1 MTGHVRI
8 KRQIK
13 SIADIETFEGL
24 ISLAKISDLD
34 RNILKYIYVEDQNV
48 NYIADMLG
56 YSARTIQRRHAAALK
71 KISKIIK

>member
-13 SIADIETFEGL
+13 SIADIKTFEDL
-24 ISLAKISDLD
+24 ISTAKISEID
-34 RNILKYIYVEDQNV
+34 RRILKYIYVEEQNV
-48 NYIADMLG
+48 NFIADMLG

-71 KISKIIK
+71 KIEKMIK